1 MVGSWELLYTGIT
14 KTMQIPEVRKGRM
27 LPSTSR
33 QNKVRSKMETMRQVR
48 FVSLNLI
55 PTSCHLGE
63 NIKLDDRP
71 GLRLVVSFV
80 SC

>member
-1 MVGSWELLYTGIT
+1 MYGNNENNANTWGPKRPNVAF
-14 KTMQIPEVRKGRM
+14 
-27 LPSTSR
+27 TSR

-55 PTSCHLGE
+55 STSCHLGE

-71 GLRLVVSFV
+71 DFRVPFV